1 MKIVP
6 RNEELVAP
14 LVNINLTPA
23 CAFSLPLIPNKGH
36 LLQEL

>member
-14 LVNINLTPA
+14 LVAIGYSKIYLFRNIAQNL
-23 CAFSLPLIPNKGH
+23 N
-36 LLQEL
+36 

>member
-14 LVNINLTPA
+14 LLQAYECCMAKLT
-23 CAFSLPLIPNKGH
+23 CVRY
-36 LLQEL
+36 